1 MAIEFFNFGV
11 NAASEAASKL
21 QKIAN
26 NEVQKETDEMF
37 GRLHEDYI
45 KEQERE
51 DAAKKKADYNPYE
64 DEERQQEQKQRG
76 GYNPDDY
83 ERVAFSGAVGAKN
96 QALYFAQYMKD
107 QGVNDVVVSPV
118 KINGEYMVE
127 IPKTAM
133 IREKVEP
140 EQEQPTV
147 TKLNHDEQDF
157 LRRQLENVAAQE
169 EAKKPKPAEPEM
181 TEAVTDVTTEP
192 QQAAAQPVPDA
203 EPAYS
208 EPNTYESSYTE
219 HTDTAEPVYDQNIPA
234 ADPMQAETTE
244 NAQVEAESV
253 APAPENSYNS
263 SFGMESMSSTE
274 PFSAYGDVQPDEAID
289 YGSTQHN
296 DNTGYIPKGLE
307 PDFTSQQTTVADKA
321 TAEPQEAKTNPF
333 SNEPASMPSTAPEP
347 VHTDSQSQPS
357 PSYSGYTSSFEE
369 TSAESQNTAPTTPYS
384 DFLSNYDN
392 MKALERIV
400 ETGEVRN
407 DNDRRIM
414 QEFVALTNNSF
425 DGAVS
430 ATESVNLTQ
439 QKEPEMTSV
448 RLNENEKSFV
458 QKSMD
463 STFMGQFLEDRPDVA
478 EAMETIQEKGK
489 ITTPHERQMFLDYQN
504 AMHDIATEF
513 HAKTGTEWD
522 SNGGLEAKSLAS
534 KASFMRTESVVQSL
548 NQKFQ
553 TDDKHGAST
562 KPQEHYR
569 NVAKSAEQL
578 IADFTEKTDIDVK
591 QAGVHG
597 QSDKSKEIQ
606 ELRDEQEQ
614 GGLRAVESEEQKLFT
629 YTFGQMGLFGKT
641 VNKSINVVNDLA
653 KYSAVATNKRI
664 FEEATL
670 RQETFEKS
678 SSSMRLGAAQKNRGI
693 GKAIVFGNDMVVI
706 NGEIVTD
713 EKIRGK
719 VLAEHHKR
727 VAQSAQILQESAQRK
742 EKVKEKQGEYD
753 DAYKIKKDKYYAT
766 HQDELA
772 DFAKQEKK
780 RKDAFDKKEDKRYA
794 DFIKSGRNPDEFIR
808 REYQA
813 RGFYKK
819 KKKIAT
825 EHISEKQERMVRN
838 AQTIQ
843 NNLYRQEYAAPVV
856 TKSGFRDGGSL
867 DEIKNTINTGA
878 IALGAS
884 VTIALSQPELDF
896 IRKNKSSFTAE
907 QRKVLEKVM
916 RGESISVY
924 HQKKVLSEWSET
936 MKHAAET
943 GKIKLSDDDAEV
955 LKSLGNKVKLSD
967 GEKAIFARYDKFAQ
981 NLKKD
986 LNLDFIAGGITRA
999 DVLKINEAFL
1009 KRAENKG
1016 YQFIT
1021 ATGKFDVAALGNL
1034 TAKQLKELGIS
1045 NSTRNALM
1053 QLNNPKA
1060 WGALDIGVAAKL
1072 AQKGMSGATKLAGND
1087 EDMRAMISGGT
1098 KTYRYARKTT
1108 DGVKNTV
1115 KAIQKHQ
1122 DAMKAKFANVKKTNR
1137 LKNVDSVK
1145 PPKKKPTTKKA
1156 AKPNPKRNERFLAKQ
1171 EKKLARLQRSE
1182 NSVFGKARGKING
1195 IKAKFMNSKVGMLV
1209 QKVQA
1214 GVSKAMLVIGKY
1226 VAIGILFVA
1235 TALTMF
1241 VVVMTI
1247 IESFTNFLAAKTY
1260 KDTVCY
1266 KLYESLEEQETSW
1279 KDTIVDYEGLWDDKA
1294 NVTYGTKGMSYSDY
1308 LKRFDNLLEADTQI
1322 AINPWHQKD
1331 AVASLSNNT
1340 KYLTYLDAYN
1350 GEKELRMTANA
1361 NLYGKLSPSADEAV
1375 YYSSTES
1382 GHTSNIK
1389 DIISMTDV
1397 MYQFETDANS
1407 DKELGDALGAN
1418 SDKELGDV
1426 LGMSPAELN
1435 WENFKNRFTGFF
1447 KMLGNNISE
1456 FVKNLFGGKE
1466 DTEPN
1471 YITWADASGTTFSY
1485 KTLQNYTATLFSASH
1500 QQTWDYTV
1508 KYCSRLGNPTVKV
1521 NGSIETI
1528 DKLSESEA
1536 AELGYCTNPK
1546 VEDFYV
1552 GIERSSDDSPHPYII
1567 GSDFKRYYTNHAGAF
1582 DITVDTNKNLNGSK
1596 NDLCLWSGMTSNKT
1610 TFDAVVTWISNH
1622 SGKCWSSK
1630 TVNPSSA
1637 RISGGIFN
1645 YNLQNKN
1652 GKWFDSESGAKT
1664 DISNKLRSYR
1674 DTYHLPDDAYHIY
1687 REEGDY
1693 SVTRLTKDFATKSNS
1708 NPNVGTLKT
1717 NVVQTSSKQ
1726 EKRCVYIQNATKYT
1740 TGNGYVYEQGGKAE
1754 VPILDYTDSTHLITD
1769 KTNDTWKDE
1778 VPAEQTNYNNINGK
1792 EKAYFYMPIPKNED
1806 VNDFANTYLKDSS
1819 GNYLTID
1826 KIYQK
1831 VKNRYQAGGNVYHIN
1846 TTFVTNYMSW
1856 DDLNYMIGRVLT
1868 ARGYTGQSY
1877 QDEYDLLTSVI
1888 WYRVEIQVNT
1898 NIKQYKKQY
1907 RYENG
1912 SIEIYR
1918 DSTTTLTRKCKGHS
1932 YQYCGGHLGVI
1943 SRGNVFSMT
1952 NEQLALVGT
1961 YNEDYQFPV
1970 QMDWSDDRY
1979 DEIRGKVITD
1989 KVNYSG
1995 TVSDAAWSGG
2005 SETPASDVQG
2015 SYMGHSYGLN
2025 LYVEGGNWKEGF
2037 HVVGESDSEENKQY
2051 LCRDIFDVD
2060 EMVLKGSNCFGTK
2073 NWNDYEGWNGDNM
2086 TLAVLRQTMDWQDVY
2101 EFDIPTELGAKVLCQ
2116 EDIDKIVDALKK
2128 KYGSSFND
2136 GREQAVRIALS
2147 WVGKAHYNDEDGHNH
2162 GLVQSYCVAADR
2174 NFNANCTAG
2183 TAWNFIRM
2191 YSSWTGQTATQ
2202 SNTIDNSKAIKSPS
2216 TSLYLPADIIRH
2228 VRSVGAG
2235 ALVSSDNVN
2244 IDADD
2249 VNEINTSG
2257 SNEALLMMKRDL
2269 AVVYIGE
2276 LDEDLELSDGTT
2288 IKAGQ
2293 SLTVDLSPNKDIGT
2307 IYLRR
2312 TDATSLCNIG
2322 KTKTYY
2328 YVKNPDGKTWLY
2340 PFDYDKYKAFEE
2352 TRKEK

>member
-11 NAASEAASKL
+11 NATSEVASKL

-133 IREKVEP
+133 IREKIEP

-534 KASFMRTESVVQSL
+534 KASFMRTESAVQSL

-553 TDDKHGAST
+553 ADDKHGASA

-614 GGLRAVESEEQKLFT
+614 GGLRAAESEEQKLFT

-742 EKVKEKQGEYD
+742 ERVKEKQGEYD

-1407 DKELGDALGAN
+1407 DKELGD
-1418 SDKELGDV
+1418 V

-1552 GIERSSDDSPHPYII
+1552 GIERSSDDSPQPYII

-1778 VPAEQTNYNNINGK
+1778 VSAEQTNYNNINGK

-1806 VNDFANTYLKDSS
+1806 VNDFANNYLKDSS

-1888 WYRVEIQVNT
+1888 WYRVAIQVNT

-2183 TAWNFIRM
+2183 TAWDFIRM

>member
-263 SFGMESMSSTE
+263 SFGMESTSSTE

-448 RLNENEKSFV
+448 RLNEKEKSFV

-534 KASFMRTESVVQSL
+534 KASFMRTESAVQSL

-553 TDDKHGAST
+553 ADDKHGTSA

-614 GGLRAVESEEQKLFT
+614 GGLRAAESEEQKLFT

-727 VAQSAQILQESAQRK
+727 VAQSAQILQESARRK

-753 DAYKIKKDKYYAT
+753 DAYKVKKDKYYAT

-1294 NVTYGTKGMSYSDY
+1294 NVTYGTKDMSYSDY

-1397 MYQFETDANS
+1397 MYQFETD
-1407 DKELGDALGAN
+1407 AN

-1552 GIERSSDDSPHPYII
+1552 GIESSSDDSPQPYII

-1778 VPAEQTNYNNINGK
+1778 VSAEQTNYNNINGK

-1806 VNDFANTYLKDSS
+1806 VNDFANNYLKDSS

-1888 WYRVEIQVNT
+1888 WYRVAIQVNT

-2073 NWNDYEGWNGDNM
+2073 DWDDYEGWNGDNM

-2136 GREQAVRIALS
+2136 SREQAVRIALS

-2183 TAWNFIRM
+2183 TAWDFIRM

-2216 TSLYLPADIIRH
+2216 ASLYLPADIIRH
-2228 VRSVGAG
+2228 VRSVSAG

-2244 IDADD
+2244 IDAND
-2249 VNEINTSG
+2249 VNEINNSG

-2276 LDEDLELSDGTT
+2276 LNEDLELSDGTT

-2340 PFDYDKYKAFEE
+2340 RFDCDKYKAFEE
-2352 TRKEK
+2352 ARKEK

>member
-11 NAASEAASKL
+11 NATSEVASKL

-133 IREKVEP
+133 IREKIEP

-181 TEAVTDVTTEP
+181 TEAVTDVTAEP
-192 QQAAAQPVPDA
+192 QQAAAQPVPEA

-208 EPNTYESSYTE
+208 EPDTYESSYTE

-263 SFGMESMSSTE
+263 SFGMESMSSIE

-307 PDFTSQQTTVADKA
+307 PDFTSQQTTVADKV

-333 SNEPASMPSTAPEP
+333 SNEPVSMPSTAPEP
-347 VHTDSQSQPS
+347 VHTDSESQPS

-369 TSAESQNTAPTTPYS
+369 TSAESQNTAPTSQNTASTTPYS

-392 MKALERIV
+392 MKTLERIV

-425 DGAVS
+425 GGAVS
-430 ATESVNLTQ
+430 AAESVNLTQ

-522 SNGGLEAKSLAS
+522 SNSSLEAKSLAS
-534 KASFMRTESVVQSL
+534 KASFMRTESAVQSL

-641 VNKSINVVNDLA
+641 VNKSINAVNDLA

-670 RQETFEKS
+670 RQETFERS

-727 VAQSAQILQESAQRK
+727 VAQSAQILQESARRK

-753 DAYKIKKDKYYAT
+753 DAYKVKKDKYYAT

-1407 DKELGDALGAN
+1407 DKELGD
-1418 SDKELGDV
+1418 V

-1552 GIERSSDDSPHPYII
+1552 GIERSSDDSPQPYII

-2073 NWNDYEGWNGDNM
+2073 DWDDYEGWNGDNM

-2136 GREQAVRIALS
+2136 SREQAVRIALS

-2183 TAWNFIRM
+2183 TAWDFIRM

-2216 TSLYLPADIIRH
+2216 ASLYLPADIIRH
-2228 VRSVGAG
+2228 VRSVSAG

-2244 IDADD
+2244 IDAND
-2249 VNEINTSG
+2249 VNEINNSG

-2276 LDEDLELSDGTT
+2276 LNEDLELSDGTT

-2340 PFDYDKYKAFEE
+2340 RFDCDKYKAFEE
-2352 TRKEK
+2352 ARKEK

>member
-11 NAASEAASKL
+11 NATSEVASKL

-133 IREKVEP
+133 IREKIEP
-140 EQEQPTV
+140 KQEQPTV

-1009 KRAENKG
+1009 KRAESKG

-1247 IESFTNFLAAKTY
+1247 IESFTNFLVAKTY

-1294 NVTYGTKGMSYSDY
+1294 NVTYGTKDMSYSDY

-1397 MYQFETDANS
+1397 MYQFETD
-1407 DKELGDALGAN
+1407 AN

-1552 GIERSSDDSPHPYII
+1552 GIERSSDDSPQPYII

-1778 VPAEQTNYNNINGK
+1778 VSAEQTNYNNINGK

-1806 VNDFANTYLKDSS
+1806 VNDFANNYLKDSS

-1888 WYRVEIQVNT
+1888 WYRVAIQVNT

-2183 TAWNFIRM
+2183 TAWDFIRM

>member
-11 NAASEAASKL
+11 NATSEVASKL

-133 IREKVEP
+133 IREKIEP

-181 TEAVTDVTTEP
+181 TEAVTDVTAEP
-192 QQAAAQPVPDA
+192 QQAAAQPVPEA

-208 EPNTYESSYTE
+208 EPDTYESPYTK

-234 ADPMQAETTE
+234 TDPMQAETTE

-263 SFGMESMSSTE
+263 SFGMESTSSTE
-274 PFSAYGDVQPDEAID
+274 PFSAYGDVQPDEAVD

-333 SNEPASMPSTAPEP
+333 SNEPVSMPSTAPEP
-347 VHTDSQSQPS
+347 VHTDSESQPS

-369 TSAESQNTAPTTPYS
+369 TSAESQNTAPTSQNTASTTPYS

-392 MKALERIV
+392 MKTLERIV

-425 DGAVS
+425 GGAVS
-430 ATESVNLTQ
+430 AAESVNLTQ

-513 HAKTGTEWD
+513 HAKTGAEWD
-522 SNGGLEAKSLAS
+522 SNSSLEAKSLAS
-534 KASFMRTESVVQSL
+534 KASFMRTESAVQSL

-553 TDDKHGAST
+553 ADDKHGAST

-641 VNKSINVVNDLA
+641 VNKSINAVNDLA

-670 RQETFEKS
+670 RQETFERS

-727 VAQSAQILQESAQRK
+727 VAQSAQILQESARRK

-753 DAYKIKKDKYYAT
+753 DAYKVKKDKYYAT

-1021 ATGKFDVAALGNL
+1021 TTGKFDVAALGNL

-1407 DKELGDALGAN
+1407 DKELGD
-1418 SDKELGDV
+1418 V

-1552 GIERSSDDSPHPYII
+1552 GIERSSDDSPQPYII

-2073 NWNDYEGWNGDNM
+2073 DWDDYEGWNGDNM

-2136 GREQAVRIALS
+2136 SREQAVRIALS

-2183 TAWNFIRM
+2183 TAWDFIRM

-2216 TSLYLPADIIRH
+2216 ASLYLPADIIRH
-2228 VRSVGAG
+2228 VRSVSAG

-2244 IDADD
+2244 IDAND
-2249 VNEINTSG
+2249 VNEINNSG

-2276 LDEDLELSDGTT
+2276 LNEDLELSDGTT

-2340 PFDYDKYKAFEE
+2340 RFDCDKYKAFEE
-2352 TRKEK
+2352 ARKEK

>member
-11 NAASEAASKL
+11 NATSEVASKL

-133 IREKVEP
+133 IREKIEP
-140 EQEQPTV
+140 KQEQPTV

-263 SFGMESMSSTE
+263 SFGMESMSSIE

-534 KASFMRTESVVQSL
+534 KASFMRTESAVQSL

-553 TDDKHGAST
+553 ADDKHGASA

-614 GGLRAVESEEQKLFT
+614 GGLRAAESEEQKLFT

-742 EKVKEKQGEYD
+742 ERVKEKQGEYD

-1407 DKELGDALGAN
+1407 DKELGD
-1418 SDKELGDV
+1418 V

-1521 NGSIETI
+1521 DGTKYEI
-1528 DKLSESEA
+1528 DSLSESEA

-1552 GIERSSDDSPHPYII
+1552 GIESSSDDSPQPYII

-1778 VPAEQTNYNNINGK
+1778 VSAEQTNYNNINGK

-1806 VNDFANTYLKDSS
+1806 VNDFANNYLKDSS

-1888 WYRVEIQVNT
+1888 WYRVAIQVNT

-2183 TAWNFIRM
+2183 TAWDFIRM

>member
-263 SFGMESMSSTE
+263 SFGMESTSSTE

-448 RLNENEKSFV
+448 RLNEKEKSFV

-534 KASFMRTESVVQSL
+534 KASFMRTESAVQSL

-553 TDDKHGAST
+553 ADDKHGASA

-614 GGLRAVESEEQKLFT
+614 GGLRAAESEEQKLFT

-742 EKVKEKQGEYD
+742 ERVKEKQGEYD

-1407 DKELGDALGAN
+1407 DKELGAN

-1521 NGSIETI
+1521 DGTKYEI
-1528 DKLSESEA
+1528 DSLSESEA

-1552 GIERSSDDSPHPYII
+1552 GIESSSDDSPQPYII

-1778 VPAEQTNYNNINGK
+1778 VSAEQTNYNNINGK

-1806 VNDFANTYLKDSS
+1806 VNDFANNYLKDSS

-1888 WYRVEIQVNT
+1888 WYRVAIQVNT

-2073 NWNDYEGWNGDNM
+2073 DWDDYEGWNGDNM

-2136 GREQAVRIALS
+2136 SREQAVRIALS

-2183 TAWNFIRM
+2183 TAWDFIRM

-2216 TSLYLPADIIRH
+2216 ASLYLPADIIRH
-2228 VRSVGAG
+2228 VRSVSAG

-2244 IDADD
+2244 IDAND
-2249 VNEINTSG
+2249 VNEINNSG

-2276 LDEDLELSDGTT
+2276 LNEDLELSDGTT

-2340 PFDYDKYKAFEE
+2340 RFDCDKYKAFEE
-2352 TRKEK
+2352 ARKEK

>member
-11 NAASEAASKL
+11 NATSEVASKL

-83 ERVAFSGAVGAKN
+83 ERLAFSGAVGAKN

-133 IREKVEP
+133 IREKIEP
-140 EQEQPTV
+140 KQEQPTV

-219 HTDTAEPVYDQNIPA
+219 HTDTAEPIYDQNIPA
-234 ADPMQAETTE
+234 ADPMQAEATE

-263 SFGMESMSSTE
+263 SFGMESTSSTE

-448 RLNENEKSFV
+448 RLNEKEKSFV

-742 EKVKEKQGEYD
+742 ERVKEKQGEYD

-1407 DKELGDALGAN
+1407 DKELGD
-1418 SDKELGDV
+1418 V

-1552 GIERSSDDSPHPYII
+1552 GIERSSDDSPQPYII

-1778 VPAEQTNYNNINGK
+1778 VSAEQTNYNNINGK

-1806 VNDFANTYLKDSS
+1806 VNDFANNYLKDSS

-1888 WYRVEIQVNT
+1888 WYRVAIQVNT

-2183 TAWNFIRM
+2183 TAWDFIRM

-2276 LDEDLELSDGTT
+2276 LNEDLELSDGTT

-2328 YVKNPDGKTWLY
+2328 YVKNPDDKTWLY
-2340 PFDYDKYKAFEE
+2340 RFDCDKYKAFEE
-2352 TRKEK
+2352 ARKEK

>member
-11 NAASEAASKL
+11 NATSEAASKL

-133 IREKVEP
+133 IREKIEP
-140 EQEQPTV
+140 KQEQPTV

-534 KASFMRTESVVQSL
+534 KASFMRTESAVQSL

-553 TDDKHGAST
+553 ADDKHGASA

-614 GGLRAVESEEQKLFT
+614 GGLRAAESEEQKLFT

-742 EKVKEKQGEYD
+742 ERVKEKQGEYD

-1009 KRAENKG
+1009 KRAESKG

-1294 NVTYGTKGMSYSDY
+1294 NVTYGTKDMSYSDY

-1407 DKELGDALGAN
+1407 DKELDY
-1418 SDKELGDV
+1418 V
-1426 LGMSPAELN
+1426 LGMPPAKLN

-1552 GIERSSDDSPHPYII
+1552 GIERSSDDSPQPYII

-1778 VPAEQTNYNNINGK
+1778 VSAEQTNYNNINGK

-1806 VNDFANTYLKDSS
+1806 VNDFANNYLKDSS

-1888 WYRVEIQVNT
+1888 WYRVAIQVNT

-2183 TAWNFIRM
+2183 TAWDFIRM

-2276 LDEDLELSDGTT
+2276 LNEDLELSDGTT

-2328 YVKNPDGKTWLY
+2328 YVKNPDDKTWLY
-2340 PFDYDKYKAFEE
+2340 RFDCDKYKAFEE
-2352 TRKEK
+2352 ARKGK

>member
-11 NAASEAASKL
+11 NATSEVASKL

-133 IREKVEP
+133 IREKIEP

-181 TEAVTDVTTEP
+181 TEAVTDVTAEP
-192 QQAAAQPVPDA
+192 QQAAAQPVPEA

-208 EPNTYESSYTE
+208 EPDTYESSYTE

-263 SFGMESMSSTE
+263 SFGMESTSSTE

-296 DNTGYIPKGLE
+296 DNTGYILKGLE

-448 RLNENEKSFV
+448 RLNEKEKSFV

-534 KASFMRTESVVQSL
+534 KASFMRTESAVQSL

-553 TDDKHGAST
+553 ADDKHGTSA

-614 GGLRAVESEEQKLFT
+614 GGLRAAESEEQKLFT

-1009 KRAENKG
+1009 KRAESKG

-1122 DAMKAKFANVKKTNR
+1122 DAMKAKFANVKKTNK

-1407 DKELGDALGAN
+1407 DKELGD
-1418 SDKELGDV
+1418 V

-1552 GIERSSDDSPHPYII
+1552 GIERSSDDSPQPYII

-1778 VPAEQTNYNNINGK
+1778 VSAEQTNYNNINGK

-1806 VNDFANTYLKDSS
+1806 VNDFANNYLKDSS

-1831 VKNRYQAGGNVYHIN
+1831 VKNHYQAGGNVYHIN

-1888 WYRVEIQVNT
+1888 WYRVAIQVNT

-2183 TAWNFIRM
+2183 TAWDFIRM

-2216 TSLYLPADIIRH
+2216 ASLYLPADIIRH
-2228 VRSVGAG
+2228 VRSVSAG

-2244 IDADD
+2244 IDAND
-2249 VNEINTSG
+2249 VNEINNSG

-2276 LDEDLELSDGTT
+2276 LNEDLELSDGTT

-2340 PFDYDKYKAFEE
+2340 RFDCDKYKAFEE
-2352 TRKEK
+2352 ARKEK

>member
-11 NAASEAASKL
+11 NATSEVASKL

-133 IREKVEP
+133 IREKIEP
-140 EQEQPTV
+140 KQEQPTV

-263 SFGMESMSSTE
+263 SFGMESMSSIE

-478 EAMETIQEKGK
+478 EAMETIQKKGK

-534 KASFMRTESVVQSL
+534 KASFMRTESAVQSL

-553 TDDKHGAST
+553 ADDKHGASA

-614 GGLRAVESEEQKLFT
+614 GGLRAAESEEQKLFT

-742 EKVKEKQGEYD
+742 ERVKEKQGEYD

-1407 DKELGDALGAN
+1407 DKELGD
-1418 SDKELGDV
+1418 V

-1521 NGSIETI
+1521 DGTKYEI
-1528 DKLSESEA
+1528 DSLSESEA

-1552 GIERSSDDSPHPYII
+1552 GIESSSDDSPQPYII

-1778 VPAEQTNYNNINGK
+1778 VSAEQTNYNNINGK

-1806 VNDFANTYLKDSS
+1806 VNDFANNYLKDSS

-1888 WYRVEIQVNT
+1888 WYRVAIQVNT

-2073 NWNDYEGWNGDNM
+2073 DWDDYEGWNGDNM

-2136 GREQAVRIALS
+2136 SREQAVRIALS

-2183 TAWNFIRM
+2183 TAWDFIRM

-2216 TSLYLPADIIRH
+2216 ASLYLPADIIRH
-2228 VRSVGAG
+2228 VRSVSAG

-2244 IDADD
+2244 IDAND
-2249 VNEINTSG
+2249 VNEINNSG

-2276 LDEDLELSDGTT
+2276 LNEDLELSDGTT

-2340 PFDYDKYKAFEE
+2340 RFDCDKYKAFEE
-2352 TRKEK
+2352 ARKEK

>member
-11 NAASEAASKL
+11 NATSEVASKL

-133 IREKVEP
+133 IREKIEP
-140 EQEQPTV
+140 KQEQPTV

-289 YGSTQHN
+289 YGSAQHN

-333 SNEPASMPSTAPEP
+333 SNEPVSMPSTAPEP

-534 KASFMRTESVVQSL
+534 KASFMRTESAVQSL

-553 TDDKHGAST
+553 ADDKHGASA

-614 GGLRAVESEEQKLFT
+614 GGLRAAESEEQKLFT

-742 EKVKEKQGEYD
+742 ERVKEKQGEYD

-1009 KRAENKG
+1009 KRAESKG

-1034 TAKQLKELGIS
+1034 TTKQLKELGIS

-1072 AQKGMSGATKLAGND
+1072 TQKGMSGATKLAGND

-1214 GVSKAMLVIGKY
+1214 GISKAMLVIGKY

-1241 VVVMTI
+1241 VVVMTV

-1308 LKRFDNLLEADTQI
+1308 LKRFDNLIENGTQI
-1322 AINPWHQKD
+1322 VINPWHQKD

-1340 KYLTYLDAYN
+1340 QYITYLDAYN

-1397 MYQFETDANS
+1397 MYQFETD
-1407 DKELGDALGAN
+1407 AN

-1552 GIERSSDDSPHPYII
+1552 GIESSSDDSPQPYII

-1778 VPAEQTNYNNINGK
+1778 VSAEQTNYNNINGK

-1806 VNDFANTYLKDSS
+1806 VNDFANNYLKDSS

-1888 WYRVEIQVNT
+1888 WYRVAIQVNT

-2073 NWNDYEGWNGDNM
+2073 DWDDYEGWNGDNM

-2136 GREQAVRIALS
+2136 SREQAVRIALS

-2183 TAWNFIRM
+2183 TAWDFIRM

-2216 TSLYLPADIIRH
+2216 ASLYLPADIIRH
-2228 VRSVGAG
+2228 VRSVSAG

-2244 IDADD
+2244 IDAND
-2249 VNEINTSG
+2249 VNEINNSG

-2276 LDEDLELSDGTT
+2276 LNEDLELSDGTT

-2340 PFDYDKYKAFEE
+2340 RFDCDKYKAFEE
-2352 TRKEK
+2352 ARKEK

>member
-11 NAASEAASKL
+11 NATSEVASKL

-64 DEERQQEQKQRG
+64 DEERQQEQKQRV

-133 IREKVEP
+133 IREKIEP
-140 EQEQPTV
+140 KQEQPTV

-181 TEAVTDVTTEP
+181 TEAVTNFPTDP

-263 SFGMESMSSTE
+263 SFGMESMSSIE

-534 KASFMRTESVVQSL
+534 KASFMRTESAVQSL

-553 TDDKHGAST
+553 ADDKHGASA

-614 GGLRAVESEEQKLFT
+614 GGLRAAESEEQKLFT

-742 EKVKEKQGEYD
+742 ERVKEKQGEYD

-1407 DKELGDALGAN
+1407 DKELGD
-1418 SDKELGDV
+1418 V

-1521 NGSIETI
+1521 DGTKYEI
-1528 DKLSESEA
+1528 DSLSESEA

-1552 GIERSSDDSPHPYII
+1552 GIESSSDDSPQPYII

-1778 VPAEQTNYNNINGK
+1778 VSAEQTNYNNINGK

-1806 VNDFANTYLKDSS
+1806 VNDFANNYLKDSS

-1888 WYRVEIQVNT
+1888 WYRVAIQVNT

-2073 NWNDYEGWNGDNM
+2073 DWDDYEGWNGDNM

-2136 GREQAVRIALS
+2136 SREQAVRIALS

-2183 TAWNFIRM
+2183 TAWDFIRM

-2216 TSLYLPADIIRH
+2216 ASLYLPADIIRH
-2228 VRSVGAG
+2228 VRSVSAG

-2244 IDADD
+2244 IDAND
-2249 VNEINTSG
+2249 VNEINNSG

-2276 LDEDLELSDGTT
+2276 LNEDLELSDGTT

-2340 PFDYDKYKAFEE
+2340 RFDCDKYKAFEE
-2352 TRKEK
+2352 ARKEK

>member
-11 NAASEAASKL
+11 NATSEVASKL

-133 IREKVEP
+133 IREKIEP
-140 EQEQPTV
+140 KQEQPTV

-534 KASFMRTESVVQSL
+534 KASFMRTESAVQSL

-553 TDDKHGAST
+553 ADDKHGASA

-614 GGLRAVESEEQKLFT
+614 GGLRAAESEEQKLFT

-742 EKVKEKQGEYD
+742 ERVKEKQGEYD

-1009 KRAENKG
+1009 KRAESKG

-1034 TAKQLKELGIS
+1034 TTKQLKELGIS

-1072 AQKGMSGATKLAGND
+1072 TQKGMSGATKLAGND

-1407 DKELGDALGAN
+1407 DKELGD
-1418 SDKELGDV
+1418 V

-1552 GIERSSDDSPHPYII
+1552 GIESSSDDSPQPYII

-1778 VPAEQTNYNNINGK
+1778 VSAEQTNYNNINGK

-1806 VNDFANTYLKDSS
+1806 VNDFANNYLKDSS

-2073 NWNDYEGWNGDNM
+2073 DWDDYEGWNGDNM

-2136 GREQAVRIALS
+2136 SREQAVRIALS

-2183 TAWNFIRM
+2183 TAWDFIRM

-2216 TSLYLPADIIRH
+2216 ASLYLPADIIRH
-2228 VRSVGAG
+2228 VRSVSAG

-2244 IDADD
+2244 IDAND
-2249 VNEINTSG
+2249 VNEINNSG

-2276 LDEDLELSDGTT
+2276 LNEDLELSDGTT

-2340 PFDYDKYKAFEE
+2340 RFDCDKYKAFEE
-2352 TRKEK
+2352 ARKEK

>member
-140 EQEQPTV
+140 EQEKPTV

-181 TEAVTDVTTEP
+181 PEAVADATAEP
-192 QQAAAQPVPDA
+192 QQTATQPVPET
-203 EPAYS
+203 EPAYN

-234 ADPMQAETTE
+234 ADQMQAEATE
-244 NAQVEAESV
+244 NAQVEAEST
-253 APAPENSYNS
+253 APAPENNYNS
-263 SFGMESMSSTE
+263 SFGMESTSSTE
-274 PFSAYGDVQPDEAID
+274 PFSAYEDVQPDEVAD

-307 PDFTSQQTTVADKA
+307 PDFTSPQATVADKA

-333 SNEPASMPSTAPEP
+333 SNEPVSMPSTAPEP

-392 MKALERIV
+392 VKTLERIV

-414 QEFVALTNNSF
+414 QEFVSLTNNSF
-425 DGAVS
+425 DGAAS
-430 ATESVNLTQ
+430 STESVNLTQ

-463 STFMGQFLEDRPDVA
+463 SVFMEQFLEDRPDVA

-504 AMHDIATEF
+504 AMHDISTEF

-553 TDDKHGAST
+553 ADDKLNASA

-591 QAGVHG
+591 QAGIHG

-614 GGLRAVESEEQKLFT
+614 GGLRAVENEEQKLFT

-813 RGFYKK
+813 KGFYKK

-1009 KRAENKG
+1009 KRAESKG

-1034 TAKQLKELGIS
+1034 TAKQLKELGVS

-1407 DKELGDALGAN
+1407 DKELGD
-1418 SDKELGDV
+1418 V

-1552 GIERSSDDSPHPYII
+1552 GIERSSDDSPQPYII

-1952 NEQLALVGT
+1952 NEQLALAGT

-2183 TAWNFIRM
+2183 TAWDFIRM

>member
-11 NAASEAASKL
+11 NATSEVASKL

-133 IREKVEP
+133 IREKIEP

-181 TEAVTDVTTEP
+181 TEAVTDVTAEP
-192 QQAAAQPVPDA
+192 QQAAAQPVPEA

-208 EPNTYESSYTE
+208 EPDTYESSYTE

-263 SFGMESMSSTE
+263 SFGMESTSSTE
-274 PFSAYGDVQPDEAID
+274 PFSAYGDVQPDEAVD

-333 SNEPASMPSTAPEP
+333 SNEPVFMPSTAPEP

-369 TSAESQNTAPTTPYS
+369 TSAESQNTASTTPYS

-392 MKALERIV
+392 MKTLERIV

-425 DGAVS
+425 GGAVS
-430 ATESVNLTQ
+430 AAESVNLTQ

-463 STFMGQFLEDRPDVA
+463 STLMGQFLEDRPDVA

-522 SNGGLEAKSLAS
+522 SNSSLEAKSLAS
-534 KASFMRTESVVQSL
+534 KASFMRTESAVQSL

-553 TDDKHGAST
+553 ADDKHGAST

-641 VNKSINVVNDLA
+641 VNKSINAVNDLA

-670 RQETFEKS
+670 RQETFERS

-727 VAQSAQILQESAQRK
+727 VAQSAQILQESARRK

-753 DAYKIKKDKYYAT
+753 DAYKVKKDKYYAT
-766 HQDELA
+766 HQEELA

-1407 DKELGDALGAN
+1407 DKELGD
-1418 SDKELGDV
+1418 V

-1552 GIERSSDDSPHPYII
+1552 GIERSSDDSPQPYII

-1778 VPAEQTNYNNINGK
+1778 VSAEQTNYNNINGK

-1806 VNDFANTYLKDSS
+1806 VNDFANNYLKDSS

-1888 WYRVEIQVNT
+1888 WYRVAIQVNT

-2073 NWNDYEGWNGDNM
+2073 DWDDYEGWNGDNM

-2136 GREQAVRIALS
+2136 SREQAVRIALS

-2183 TAWNFIRM
+2183 TAWDFIRM

-2216 TSLYLPADIIRH
+2216 ASLYLPADIIRH
-2228 VRSVGAG
+2228 VRSVSAG

-2244 IDADD
+2244 IDAND
-2249 VNEINTSG
+2249 VNEINNSG

-2276 LDEDLELSDGTT
+2276 LNEDLELSDGTT

-2340 PFDYDKYKAFEE
+2340 RFDCDKYKAFEE
-2352 TRKEK
+2352 ARKEK

>member
-11 NAASEAASKL
+11 NATSEVASKL

-133 IREKVEP
+133 IREKIEP

-181 TEAVTDVTTEP
+181 TEAVTDVTAEP
-192 QQAAAQPVPDA
+192 QQAAAQPVPEA

-208 EPNTYESSYTE
+208 EPDTYESSYTE

-263 SFGMESMSSTE
+263 SFGMESTSSTE
-274 PFSAYGDVQPDEAID
+274 PFSAYGDVQPDEAVD

-333 SNEPASMPSTAPEP
+333 SNEPVSMPSTAPEP

-369 TSAESQNTAPTTPYS
+369 TSAESQNTASTTPYS

-392 MKALERIV
+392 MKTLERIV

-425 DGAVS
+425 GDAVS
-430 ATESVNLTQ
+430 AAESVNLTQ

-478 EAMETIQEKGK
+478 EAMETIREKGK

-513 HAKTGTEWD
+513 HAKTGAEWD
-522 SNGGLEAKSLAS
+522 SNSSLEAKSLAS
-534 KASFMRTESVVQSL
+534 KASFMRTESAVQSL

-553 TDDKHGAST
+553 ADDKHGAST

-641 VNKSINVVNDLA
+641 VNKSINAVNDLA

-670 RQETFEKS
+670 RQETFERS

-727 VAQSAQILQESAQRK
+727 VAQSAQILQESARRK
-742 EKVKEKQGEYD
+742 ERVKEKQGEYD
-753 DAYKIKKDKYYAT
+753 DAYKVKKDKYYAT

-1009 KRAENKG
+1009 KRAESKG

-1294 NVTYGTKGMSYSDY
+1294 NVTYGTKDMSYSDY

-1397 MYQFETDANS
+1397 MYQSETD
-1407 DKELGDALGAN
+1407 AN

-1552 GIERSSDDSPHPYII
+1552 GIERSSDDSPQPYII

-1778 VPAEQTNYNNINGK
+1778 VSAEQTNYNNINGK

-1806 VNDFANTYLKDSS
+1806 VNDFANNYLKDSS

-1888 WYRVEIQVNT
+1888 WYRVAIQVNT

-1989 KVNYSG
+1989 KVNYSD

-2073 NWNDYEGWNGDNM
+2073 DWDDYEGWNGDNM

-2136 GREQAVRIALS
+2136 SREQAVRIALS

-2183 TAWNFIRM
+2183 TAWDFIRM

-2202 SNTIDNSKAIKSPS
+2202 SNMIDNSKAIKSPS
-2216 TSLYLPADIIRH
+2216 ASLYLPADIIRH
-2228 VRSVGAG
+2228 VRSVSAG
-2235 ALVSSDNVN
+2235 ALVSSNNVN

-2249 VNEINTSG
+2249 VNEINNSG

-2276 LDEDLELSDGTT
+2276 LNEDLELSDGTT

-2340 PFDYDKYKAFEE
+2340 RFDCDKYKAFEE
-2352 TRKEK
+2352 ARKEK

>member
-11 NAASEAASKL
+11 NATSEVASKL

-133 IREKVEP
+133 IREKIEP
-140 EQEQPTV
+140 KQEQPTV

-263 SFGMESMSSTE
+263 SFGMESMSSIE

-1108 DGVKNTV
+1108 DGVKNTI

-1156 AKPNPKRNERFLAKQ
+1156 AKPNPKRNKRFLAKQ

-1407 DKELGDALGAN
+1407 DKELGD
-1418 SDKELGDV
+1418 V

-1521 NGSIETI
+1521 DGTKYEI
-1528 DKLSESEA
+1528 DSLSESEA

-1552 GIERSSDDSPHPYII
+1552 GIESSSDDSPQPYII

-1778 VPAEQTNYNNINGK
+1778 VSAEQTNYNNINGK

-1806 VNDFANTYLKDSS
+1806 VNDFANNYLKDSS

-1888 WYRVEIQVNT
+1888 WYRVAIQVNT

-2183 TAWNFIRM
+2183 TAWDFIRM

>member
-11 NAASEAASKL
+11 NATSEVASKL

-76 GYNPDDY
+76 SYNPDDY

-133 IREKVEP
+133 IREKIEP

-181 TEAVTDVTTEP
+181 TEAVTDVTAEP
-192 QQAAAQPVPDA
+192 QQAAAQPVPEA

-208 EPNTYESSYTE
+208 EPDTYESSYTE

-234 ADPMQAETTE
+234 ADLMQAETTE

-263 SFGMESMSSTE
+263 SFGMESTSSTE
-274 PFSAYGDVQPDEAID
+274 PFSAYGDVQPDEAVD

-333 SNEPASMPSTAPEP
+333 SNEPVSMPSTAPEP

-369 TSAESQNTAPTTPYS
+369 TSAESQNTASTTPYS

-392 MKALERIV
+392 IKTLERIV

-425 DGAVS
+425 GDAVS
-430 ATESVNLTQ
+430 AAESVNLTQ

-513 HAKTGTEWD
+513 HAKTGAEWD
-522 SNGGLEAKSLAS
+522 SNSSLEAKSLAS
-534 KASFMRTESVVQSL
+534 KASFMRTESAVQSL

-553 TDDKHGAST
+553 ADDKHGAST

-641 VNKSINVVNDLA
+641 VNKSINAVNDLA

-670 RQETFEKS
+670 RQETFERS

-727 VAQSAQILQESAQRK
+727 VAQSAQILQESARRK

-753 DAYKIKKDKYYAT
+753 DAYKVKKDKYYAT

-1407 DKELGDALGAN
+1407 DKELGD
-1418 SDKELGDV
+1418 V

-1552 GIERSSDDSPHPYII
+1552 GIERSSDDSPQPYII

-1778 VPAEQTNYNNINGK
+1778 VSAEQTNYNNINGK

-1806 VNDFANTYLKDSS
+1806 VNDFANNYLKDSS

-2073 NWNDYEGWNGDNM
+2073 DWDDYEGWNGDNM

-2183 TAWNFIRM
+2183 TAWDFIRM

-2249 VNEINTSG
+2249 VNEINNSG

-2276 LDEDLELSDGTT
+2276 LNEDLELSDGTT

-2328 YVKNPDGKTWLY
+2328 YVKNPDDKTWLY
-2340 PFDYDKYKAFEE
+2340 RFDCDKYKAFEE
-2352 TRKEK
+2352 ARKGK

>member
-181 TEAVTDVTTEP
+181 PEAVADATAEP
-192 QQAAAQPVPDA
+192 QQTATQSVPET
-203 EPAYS
+203 EPAYN

-234 ADPMQAETTE
+234 ADPMQAEATG
-244 NAQVEAESV
+244 NVQVEAEST
-253 APAPENSYNS
+253 APAPESSYNS
-263 SFGMESMSSTE
+263 SFGMESTSSTE
-274 PFSAYGDVQPDEAID
+274 PFSAYGDVQPDEVVD
-289 YGSTQHN
+289 YGSIQHN
-296 DNTGYIPKGLE
+296 ENTGYIPKGLE
-307 PDFTSQQTTVADKA
+307 PDFTSPQTTVADKA

-333 SNEPASMPSTAPEP
+333 SNEPVSMPSTAPEP

-369 TSAESQNTAPTTPYS
+369 TSAESQNTAPTSQNTASTTPYS

-392 MKALERIV
+392 MKTLERIV

-425 DGAVS
+425 GGAVS
-430 ATESVNLTQ
+430 AAESVNLTQ

-534 KASFMRTESVVQSL
+534 KASFMRTESAVQSL

-553 TDDKHGAST
+553 ADDKHGASA

-614 GGLRAVESEEQKLFT
+614 GGLRAAESEEQKLFT

-670 RQETFEKS
+670 RQETFERS

-727 VAQSAQILQESAQRK
+727 VAQSAQILQESARRK

-843 NNLYRQEYAAPVV
+843 NNLYRQEYAAPVI

-1009 KRAENKG
+1009 KRAESKG

-1034 TAKQLKELGIS
+1034 TTKQLKELGIS

-1122 DAMKAKFANVKKTNR
+1122 DAMKAKFANVKKTNK

-1235 TALTMF
+1235 TALTLF
-1241 VVVMTI
+1241 VVVMTV

-1407 DKELGDALGAN
+1407 DKELGD
-1418 SDKELGDV
+1418 V

-1552 GIERSSDDSPHPYII
+1552 GIERSSDDSPQPYII

-1778 VPAEQTNYNNINGK
+1778 VSAEQTNYNNINGK

-1806 VNDFANTYLKDSS
+1806 VNDFANNYLKDSS

-2073 NWNDYEGWNGDNM
+2073 DWDDYEGWNGDNM

-2136 GREQAVRIALS
+2136 SREQAVRIALS

-2183 TAWNFIRM
+2183 TAWDFIRM

-2202 SNTIDNSKAIKSPS
+2202 SSTIDNSKAIKSPS
-2216 TSLYLPADIIRH
+2216 ASLYLPADIIRH
-2228 VRSVGAG
+2228 VRSVSAG

-2244 IDADD
+2244 IDAND
-2249 VNEINTSG
+2249 VNEINNSG

-2276 LDEDLELSDGTT
+2276 LNEDLELSDGTT

-2340 PFDYDKYKAFEE
+2340 RFDCDKYKAFEE
-2352 TRKEK
+2352 ARKEK

>member
-11 NAASEAASKL
+11 NATSEVASKL

-133 IREKVEP
+133 IREKIEP

-192 QQAAAQPVPDA
+192 QQAAAQSVPEA

-208 EPNTYESSYTE
+208 EPNIYESSYTE

-263 SFGMESMSSTE
+263 SFGMESTSSTE
-274 PFSAYGDVQPDEAID
+274 PFSAYGDVQPDEAVD

-333 SNEPASMPSTAPEP
+333 SNEPVSMPSTAPEP

-369 TSAESQNTAPTTPYS
+369 TSAESQNTASTTPYS

-392 MKALERIV
+392 MKTLERIV

-425 DGAVS
+425 GGAVS
-430 ATESVNLTQ
+430 AAESVNLTQ

-463 STFMGQFLEDRPDVA
+463 STLMGQFLEDRPDVA

-522 SNGGLEAKSLAS
+522 SNSSLEAKSLAS
-534 KASFMRTESVVQSL
+534 KASFMRTESAVQSL

-553 TDDKHGAST
+553 ADDKHGAST

-641 VNKSINVVNDLA
+641 VNKSINAVNDLA

-670 RQETFEKS
+670 RQETFERS

-727 VAQSAQILQESAQRK
+727 VAQSAQILQESARRK

-753 DAYKIKKDKYYAT
+753 DAYKVKKDKYYAT
-766 HQDELA
+766 HQEELA

-1053 QLNNPKA
+1053 QLNYPKA

-1407 DKELGDALGAN
+1407 DKELGD
-1418 SDKELGDV
+1418 V

-1552 GIERSSDDSPHPYII
+1552 GIERSSDDSPQPYII

-1778 VPAEQTNYNNINGK
+1778 VSAEQTNYNNINGK

-1806 VNDFANTYLKDSS
+1806 VNDFANNYLKDSS

-1888 WYRVEIQVNT
+1888 WYRVAIQVNT

-2073 NWNDYEGWNGDNM
+2073 DWDDYEGWNGDNM

-2136 GREQAVRIALS
+2136 SREQAVRIALS

-2183 TAWNFIRM
+2183 TAWDFIRM

-2216 TSLYLPADIIRH
+2216 ASLYLPADIIRH
-2228 VRSVGAG
+2228 VRSVSAG

-2244 IDADD
+2244 IDAND
-2249 VNEINTSG
+2249 VNEINNSG

-2276 LDEDLELSDGTT
+2276 LNEDLELSDGTT

-2340 PFDYDKYKAFEE
+2340 RFDCDKYKAFEE
-2352 TRKEK
+2352 ARKEK

>member
-263 SFGMESMSSTE
+263 SFGMESMSSIE

-534 KASFMRTESVVQSL
+534 KASFMRTESAVQSL

-553 TDDKHGAST
+553 ADDKHGASA

-614 GGLRAVESEEQKLFT
+614 GGLRAAESEEQKLFT

-742 EKVKEKQGEYD
+742 ERVKEKQGEYD

-1407 DKELGDALGAN
+1407 DKELGD
-1418 SDKELGDV
+1418 V

-1521 NGSIETI
+1521 DGTKYEI
-1528 DKLSESEA
+1528 DSLSESEA

-1552 GIERSSDDSPHPYII
+1552 GIESSSDDSPQPYII

-1778 VPAEQTNYNNINGK
+1778 VSAEQTNYNNINGK

-1806 VNDFANTYLKDSS
+1806 VNDFANNYLKDSS

-1888 WYRVEIQVNT
+1888 WYRVAIQVNT

-1989 KVNYSG
+1989 KVNYSD

-2073 NWNDYEGWNGDNM
+2073 DWDDYEGWNGDNM

-2136 GREQAVRIALS
+2136 SREQAVRIALS

-2183 TAWNFIRM
+2183 TAWDFIRM

-2216 TSLYLPADIIRH
+2216 ASLYLPADIIRH
-2228 VRSVGAG
+2228 VRSVSAG

-2244 IDADD
+2244 IDAND
-2249 VNEINTSG
+2249 VNEINNSG

-2276 LDEDLELSDGTT
+2276 LNEDLELSDGTT

-2340 PFDYDKYKAFEE
+2340 RFDCDKYKAFEE
-2352 TRKEK
+2352 ARKEK

>member
-11 NAASEAASKL
+11 NATSEVASKL

-133 IREKVEP
+133 IREKIEP

-181 TEAVTDVTTEP
+181 TEAVTDVTAEP
-192 QQAAAQPVPDA
+192 QQAAAQPVPEA

-208 EPNTYESSYTE
+208 EPDTYESPYTK

-234 ADPMQAETTE
+234 TDPMQAETTE

-263 SFGMESMSSTE
+263 SFGMESTSSTE
-274 PFSAYGDVQPDEAID
+274 PFSAYGDVQPDEAVD

-333 SNEPASMPSTAPEP
+333 SNEPVSMPSTAPEP

-369 TSAESQNTAPTTPYS
+369 TSAESQNTAPTSQNTASTTPYS

-392 MKALERIV
+392 MKTLERIV

-425 DGAVS
+425 GGAVS
-430 ATESVNLTQ
+430 AAESVNLTQ

-513 HAKTGTEWD
+513 HAKTGIEWD

-534 KASFMRTESVVQSL
+534 KASFMRTESAVQSL

-825 EHISEKQERMVRN
+825 EYISEKQERMVRN

-1407 DKELGDALGAN
+1407 DKELGD
-1418 SDKELGDV
+1418 V

-1552 GIERSSDDSPHPYII
+1552 GIESSSDDSPQPYII

-2073 NWNDYEGWNGDNM
+2073 DWDDYEGWNGDNM

-2136 GREQAVRIALS
+2136 SREQAVRIALS

-2183 TAWNFIRM
+2183 TAWDFIRM

-2216 TSLYLPADIIRH
+2216 ASLYLPADIIRH
-2228 VRSVGAG
+2228 VRSVSAG

-2244 IDADD
+2244 IDAND
-2249 VNEINTSG
+2249 VNEINNSG

-2276 LDEDLELSDGTT
+2276 LNEDLELSDGTT

-2340 PFDYDKYKAFEE
+2340 RFDCDKYKAFEE
-2352 TRKEK
+2352 ARKEK

>member
-11 NAASEAASKL
+11 NATSEVASKL

-133 IREKVEP
+133 IREKIEP
-140 EQEQPTV
+140 KQEQPTV

-181 TEAVTDVTTEP
+181 PEAVADATAEP
-192 QQAAAQPVPDA
+192 QQTATQSVPET
-203 EPAYS
+203 EPAYN

-234 ADPMQAETTE
+234 ADPMQAEATG
-244 NAQVEAESV
+244 NVQVEAEST
-253 APAPENSYNS
+253 APAPESSYNS
-263 SFGMESMSSTE
+263 SFGMESTSSTE
-274 PFSAYGDVQPDEAID
+274 PFSAYGDVQPDEVVD
-289 YGSTQHN
+289 YGSIQHN
-296 DNTGYIPKGLE
+296 ENTGYIPKGLE
-307 PDFTSQQTTVADKA
+307 PDFTSPQATVADKA

-333 SNEPASMPSTAPEP
+333 SNEPVSMSSTAPEP

-534 KASFMRTESVVQSL
+534 KASFMRTESAVQSL

-553 TDDKHGAST
+553 ADDKHGASA

-614 GGLRAVESEEQKLFT
+614 GGLRAAESEEQKLFT

-742 EKVKEKQGEYD
+742 ERVKEKQGEYD

-1072 AQKGMSGATKLAGND
+1072 TQKGMSGATKLAGND

-1407 DKELGDALGAN
+1407 DKELGD
-1418 SDKELGDV
+1418 V

-1521 NGSIETI
+1521 DGTKYEI
-1528 DKLSESEA
+1528 DSLSESEA

-1552 GIERSSDDSPHPYII
+1552 GIESSSNDSPQPYII

-1596 NDLCLWSGMTSNKT
+1596 NDLCLWSGMTRNKT

-1778 VPAEQTNYNNINGK
+1778 VSAEQTNYNNINGK

-1806 VNDFANTYLKDSS
+1806 VNDFANNYLKDSS

-1888 WYRVEIQVNT
+1888 WYRVAIQVNT

-1989 KVNYSG
+1989 KVNYSS

-2136 GREQAVRIALS
+2136 SREQAVRIALS

-2183 TAWNFIRM
+2183 TAWDFIRM

-2216 TSLYLPADIIRH
+2216 ASLYLPADIIRH
-2228 VRSVGAG
+2228 VRSVSAG

-2244 IDADD
+2244 IDAND
-2249 VNEINTSG
+2249 VNEINNSG

-2276 LDEDLELSDGTT
+2276 LNEDLELSDGTT

-2340 PFDYDKYKAFEE
+2340 RFDCDKYKAFEE
-2352 TRKEK
+2352 ARKEK

>member
-1016 YQFIT
+1016 SQFIT

-1407 DKELGDALGAN
+1407 DKELGD
-1418 SDKELGDV
+1418 V

-1552 GIERSSDDSPHPYII
+1552 GIERSSDDSPQPYII

-1856 DDLNYMIGRVLT
+1856 DDLNNMIGRVLK

-2183 TAWNFIRM
+2183 TAWDFIRM

>member
-11 NAASEAASKL
+11 NATSEVASKL

-127 IPKTAM
+127 IPKTVM
-133 IREKVEP
+133 IREKIEP

-192 QQAAAQPVPDA
+192 QQAAAQSVPEA

-208 EPNTYESSYTE
+208 EPNIYESSYTE

-263 SFGMESMSSTE
+263 SFGMESTSSTE
-274 PFSAYGDVQPDEAID
+274 PFSAYGDVQPDEAVD

-333 SNEPASMPSTAPEP
+333 SNESVSMPSTAPEP
-347 VHTDSQSQPS
+347 VHTDSHSQPS

-369 TSAESQNTAPTTPYS
+369 TSAESQNTAPTSQNTAPTTPYS

-392 MKALERIV
+392 MKTLERIV

-425 DGAVS
+425 GGAVS
-430 ATESVNLTQ
+430 AAESVNLTQ

-463 STFMGQFLEDRPDVA
+463 STLMGQFLEDRPDVA
-478 EAMETIQEKGK
+478 EAMETIQGKGK

-522 SNGGLEAKSLAS
+522 SNSSLEAKSLAS
-534 KASFMRTESVVQSL
+534 KASFMRTESAVQSL

-553 TDDKHGAST
+553 ADDKHGAST

-578 IADFTEKTDIDVK
+578 IADFIEKTDIDVK

-641 VNKSINVVNDLA
+641 VNKSINAVNDLA

-670 RQETFEKS
+670 RQETFERS

-727 VAQSAQILQESAQRK
+727 VAQSAQILQESARRK

-753 DAYKIKKDKYYAT
+753 DAYKVKKDKYYAT
-766 HQDELA
+766 HQEELA

-1009 KRAENKG
+1009 KRAESKG

-1407 DKELGDALGAN
+1407 DKELGD
-1418 SDKELGDV
+1418 V

-1552 GIERSSDDSPHPYII
+1552 GIERSSDDSPQPYII

-1778 VPAEQTNYNNINGK
+1778 VSAEQTNYNNINGK

-1806 VNDFANTYLKDSS
+1806 VNDFANNYLKDSS

-1888 WYRVEIQVNT
+1888 WYRVAIQVNT

-2073 NWNDYEGWNGDNM
+2073 DWDDYEGWNGDNM

-2136 GREQAVRIALS
+2136 SREQAVRIALS

-2183 TAWNFIRM
+2183 TAWDFIRM

-2216 TSLYLPADIIRH
+2216 ASLYLPADIIRH
-2228 VRSVGAG
+2228 VRSVSAG

-2244 IDADD
+2244 IDAND
-2249 VNEINTSG
+2249 VNEINNSG

-2276 LDEDLELSDGTT
+2276 LNEDLELSDGTT

-2340 PFDYDKYKAFEE
+2340 RFDCDKYKAFEE
-2352 TRKEK
+2352 ARKGK

>member
-11 NAASEAASKL
+11 NATSEVASKL

-51 DAAKKKADYNPYE
+51 DAAKKKADYSPYE

-133 IREKVEP
+133 IREKIEP

-192 QQAAAQPVPDA
+192 QQAAAQSVPEA

-208 EPNTYESSYTE
+208 EPNIYESSYTE

-263 SFGMESMSSTE
+263 SFGMESTSSTE
-274 PFSAYGDVQPDEAID
+274 PFSAYGDVQPDEAVD

-333 SNEPASMPSTAPEP
+333 SNEPVSMPSTAPEP

-369 TSAESQNTAPTTPYS
+369 TSAESQNTASTTPYS

-392 MKALERIV
+392 MKTLERIV

-425 DGAVS
+425 GGAVS
-430 ATESVNLTQ
+430 AAESVNLTQ

-463 STFMGQFLEDRPDVA
+463 STLMGQFLEDRPDVA

-522 SNGGLEAKSLAS
+522 SNSSLEAKSLAS
-534 KASFMRTESVVQSL
+534 KASFMRTESAVQSL

-553 TDDKHGAST
+553 ADDKHGAST

-641 VNKSINVVNDLA
+641 VNKSINAVNDLA

-670 RQETFEKS
+670 RQETFERS

-727 VAQSAQILQESAQRK
+727 VAQSAQILQESARRK

-753 DAYKIKKDKYYAT
+753 DAYKVKKDNYYAT
-766 HQDELA
+766 HQEELA

-1021 ATGKFDVAALGNL
+1021 ATGKLDVAALGNL

-1407 DKELGDALGAN
+1407 DKELGD
-1418 SDKELGDV
+1418 V

-1471 YITWADASGTTFSY
+1471 YITWAD
-1485 KTLQNYTATLFSASH
+1485 ATLFSASH

-1552 GIERSSDDSPHPYII
+1552 GIERSSDDSPQPYII

-1778 VPAEQTNYNNINGK
+1778 VSAEQTNYNNINGK

-1806 VNDFANTYLKDSS
+1806 VNDFANNYLKDSS

-1888 WYRVEIQVNT
+1888 WYRVAIQVNT

-2073 NWNDYEGWNGDNM
+2073 DWDDYEGWNGDNM

-2136 GREQAVRIALS
+2136 SREQAVRIALS

-2183 TAWNFIRM
+2183 TAWDFIRM

-2216 TSLYLPADIIRH
+2216 ASLYLPADIIRH
-2228 VRSVGAG
+2228 VRSVSAG

-2244 IDADD
+2244 IDAND
-2249 VNEINTSG
+2249 VNEINNSG

-2276 LDEDLELSDGTT
+2276 LNEDLELSDGTT

-2340 PFDYDKYKAFEE
+2340 RFDCDKYKAFEE
-2352 TRKEK
+2352 ARKEK

>member
-133 IREKVEP
+133 IREKIEP
-140 EQEQPTV
+140 KQEQPTV

-263 SFGMESMSSTE
+263 SFGMESMSSIE

-458 QKSMD
+458 QKSMN

-534 KASFMRTESVVQSL
+534 KASFMRTESAVQSL

-553 TDDKHGAST
+553 ADDKHGASA

-614 GGLRAVESEEQKLFT
+614 GGLRAAESEEQKLFT

-742 EKVKEKQGEYD
+742 ERVKEKQGEYD

-1407 DKELGDALGAN
+1407 DKELGD
-1418 SDKELGDV
+1418 V

-1521 NGSIETI
+1521 DGTKYEI
-1528 DKLSESEA
+1528 DSLSESEA

-1552 GIERSSDDSPHPYII
+1552 GIESSSDDSPQPYII

-1778 VPAEQTNYNNINGK
+1778 VSAEQTNYNNINGK

-1806 VNDFANTYLKDSS
+1806 VNDFANNYLKDSS

-1888 WYRVEIQVNT
+1888 WYRVAIQVNT

-2073 NWNDYEGWNGDNM
+2073 DWDDYEGWNGDNM

-2136 GREQAVRIALS
+2136 SREQAVRIALS

-2183 TAWNFIRM
+2183 TAWDFIRM

-2216 TSLYLPADIIRH
+2216 ASLYLPADIIRH
-2228 VRSVGAG
+2228 VRSVSAG

-2244 IDADD
+2244 IDAND
-2249 VNEINTSG
+2249 VNEINNSG

-2276 LDEDLELSDGTT
+2276 LNEDLELSDGTT

-2340 PFDYDKYKAFEE
+2340 RFDCDKYKAFEE
-2352 TRKEK
+2352 ARKEK

>member
-1407 DKELGDALGAN
+1407 DKELGD
-1418 SDKELGDV
+1418 V

-1552 GIERSSDDSPHPYII
+1552 GIERSSDDSPQPYII

-2183 TAWNFIRM
+2183 TAWDFIRM

>member
-11 NAASEAASKL
+11 NATSEVASKL

-133 IREKVEP
+133 IREKIEP

-181 TEAVTDVTTEP
+181 TEAVTDVTAEP
-192 QQAAAQPVPDA
+192 QQAAAQPVPEA

-208 EPNTYESSYTE
+208 EPDTYESPYTK

-234 ADPMQAETTE
+234 TDPMQAETTE

-263 SFGMESMSSTE
+263 SFGMESTSSTE
-274 PFSAYGDVQPDEAID
+274 PFSAYGDVQPDEAVD

-333 SNEPASMPSTAPEP
+333 SNEPVSMPSTAPEP

-369 TSAESQNTAPTTPYS
+369 TSAESQNTAPTSQNTASTTPYS

-392 MKALERIV
+392 MKTLERIV

-425 DGAVS
+425 GGAVS
-430 ATESVNLTQ
+430 AAESVNLTQ

-522 SNGGLEAKSLAS
+522 SNSSLEAKSLAS
-534 KASFMRTESVVQSL
+534 KASFMRTESAVQSL

-641 VNKSINVVNDLA
+641 VNKSINAVNDLA

-670 RQETFEKS
+670 RQETFERS

-727 VAQSAQILQESAQRK
+727 VAQSAQILQESARRK

-753 DAYKIKKDKYYAT
+753 DAYKVKKDKYYAT

-856 TKSGFRDGGSL
+856 MKSGFRDGGSL

-1108 DGVKNTV
+1108 YGVKNTV

-1407 DKELGDALGAN
+1407 DKELGD
-1418 SDKELGDV
+1418 V

-1552 GIERSSDDSPHPYII
+1552 GIERSSDDSPQPYII

-1778 VPAEQTNYNNINGK
+1778 VSAEQTNYNNINGK

-1806 VNDFANTYLKDSS
+1806 VNDFANNYLKDSS

-1846 TTFVTNYMSW
+1846 TTFVTNCMSW

-1888 WYRVEIQVNT
+1888 WYRVAIQVNT

-2073 NWNDYEGWNGDNM
+2073 DWDDYEGWNGDNM

-2136 GREQAVRIALS
+2136 SREQAVRIALS

-2183 TAWNFIRM
+2183 TAWDFIRM

-2216 TSLYLPADIIRH
+2216 ASLYLPADIIRH
-2228 VRSVGAG
+2228 VRSVSAG

-2244 IDADD
+2244 IDAND
-2249 VNEINTSG
+2249 VNEINNSG

-2276 LDEDLELSDGTT
+2276 LNEDLELSDGTT

-2340 PFDYDKYKAFEE
+2340 RFDCDKYKAFEE
-2352 TRKEK
+2352 ARKEK

>member
-11 NAASEAASKL
+11 NATSEVASKL

-133 IREKVEP
+133 IREKIES

-181 TEAVTDVTTEP
+181 TETVTDVTAEP
-192 QQAAAQPVPDA
+192 QQAAAQPVPEA

-208 EPNTYESSYTE
+208 EPDTYESSYTE

-263 SFGMESMSSTE
+263 SFGMESTSSTE
-274 PFSAYGDVQPDEAID
+274 PFSAYGDVQPDEAVD

-333 SNEPASMPSTAPEP
+333 SNEPVSMPSTAPEP

-392 MKALERIV
+392 MKTLERIV

-522 SNGGLEAKSLAS
+522 SNGSLEAKSLAS
-534 KASFMRTESVVQSL
+534 KASFMRTESAVQSL

-553 TDDKHGAST
+553 ADDKHGAST

-641 VNKSINVVNDLA
+641 VNKSINAVNDLA

-670 RQETFEKS
+670 RQETFERS

-727 VAQSAQILQESAQRK
+727 VAQSAQILQESARRK

-753 DAYKIKKDKYYAT
+753 DAYKVKKDKYYAT

-1407 DKELGDALGAN
+1407 DKELGD
-1418 SDKELGDV
+1418 V

-1552 GIERSSDDSPHPYII
+1552 GIESSSDDSPQPYII

-1778 VPAEQTNYNNINGK
+1778 VSAEQTNYNNINGK

-1806 VNDFANTYLKDSS
+1806 VNDFANNYLKDSS

-2073 NWNDYEGWNGDNM
+2073 DWDDYEGWNGDNM

-2136 GREQAVRIALS
+2136 SREQAVRIALS

-2183 TAWNFIRM
+2183 TAWDFIRM

-2216 TSLYLPADIIRH
+2216 ASLYLPADIIRH
-2228 VRSVGAG
+2228 VRSVSAG

-2244 IDADD
+2244 IDAND
-2249 VNEINTSG
+2249 VNEINNSG

-2276 LDEDLELSDGTT
+2276 LNEDLELSDGTT

-2340 PFDYDKYKAFEE
+2340 RFDCDKYKAFEE
-2352 TRKEK
+2352 ARKEK

>member
-140 EQEQPTV
+140 EQEQPIV

-263 SFGMESMSSTE
+263 SFGMESTSSTE

-448 RLNENEKSFV
+448 RLNEKEKSFV

-534 KASFMRTESVVQSL
+534 KASFMRTESAVQSL

-553 TDDKHGAST
+553 ADDKHGTSA

-614 GGLRAVESEEQKLFT
+614 GGLRAAESEEQKLFT

-742 EKVKEKQGEYD
+742 ERVKEKQGEYD

-813 RGFYKK
+813 RGFYK

-1009 KRAENKG
+1009 KRAESKG

-1034 TAKQLKELGIS
+1034 TTKQLKELGIS

-1072 AQKGMSGATKLAGND
+1072 TQKGMSGATKLAGND

-1235 TALTMF
+1235 TALTLF
-1241 VVVMTI
+1241 VVVMTV

-1294 NVTYGTKGMSYSDY
+1294 NVSYGTKDMSYSDY
-1308 LKRFDNLLEADTQI
+1308 LKRFDNLIENGTQI
-1322 AINPWHQKD
+1322 VINPWHQKD

-1340 KYLTYLDAYN
+1340 QYITYLDAYN

-1361 NLYGKLSPSADEAV
+1361 NLYGKLSPSADEAI

-1407 DKELGDALGAN
+1407 DE
-1418 SDKELGDV
+1418 ELGDV

-1447 KMLGNNISE
+1447 KMLGNNVSE
-1456 FVKNLFGGKE
+1456 FFKNLFGGKE

-1521 NGSIETI
+1521 DGTKYEI
-1528 DKLSESEA
+1528 DSLSESEA

-1552 GIERSSDDSPHPYII
+1552 GIESSSDDSPQPYII

-1778 VPAEQTNYNNINGK
+1778 VSAEQTNYNNINGK

-1806 VNDFANTYLKDSS
+1806 VNDFANNYLKDSS

-1888 WYRVEIQVNT
+1888 WYRVAIQVNT

-2073 NWNDYEGWNGDNM
+2073 DWDDYEGWNGDNM

-2136 GREQAVRIALS
+2136 SREQAVRIALS

-2183 TAWNFIRM
+2183 TAWDFIRM

-2202 SNTIDNSKAIKSPS
+2202 SNTIDNSKAIKFPS

-2249 VNEINTSG
+2249 VNEINNSG

-2276 LDEDLELSDGTT
+2276 LNEDLELSDGTT

-2328 YVKNPDGKTWLY
+2328 YVKNPDDKTWLY
-2340 PFDYDKYKAFEE
+2340 RFDCDKYKAFEE
-2352 TRKEK
+2352 ARKGK

>member
-1 MAIEFFNFGV
+1 VAIEFFNFGV
-11 NAASEAASKL
+11 NATSEVASKL

-133 IREKVEP
+133 IREKIEP
-140 EQEQPTV
+140 KQEQPTV

-263 SFGMESMSSTE
+263 SFGMESTSSTE

-448 RLNENEKSFV
+448 RLNEKEKSFV

-534 KASFMRTESVVQSL
+534 KASFMRTESAVQSL

-553 TDDKHGAST
+553 ADDKHGTSA

-614 GGLRAVESEEQKLFT
+614 GGLRAAESEEQKLFT

-742 EKVKEKQGEYD
+742 ERVKEKQGEYD

-1009 KRAENKG
+1009 KRAESKG

-1122 DAMKAKFANVKKTNR
+1122 DAMKAKFANVKKTNK

-1214 GVSKAMLVIGKY
+1214 GISKAMLVIGKY

-1241 VVVMTI
+1241 VVVMTV

-1308 LKRFDNLLEADTQI
+1308 LKRFDNLIENGTQI
-1322 AINPWHQKD
+1322 VINPWHQKD

-1340 KYLTYLDAYN
+1340 QYITYLDAYN

-1397 MYQFETDANS
+1397 MYQFETD
-1407 DKELGDALGAN
+1407 AN

-1521 NGSIETI
+1521 DGTKYEI
-1528 DKLSESEA
+1528 DSLSESEA

-1552 GIERSSDDSPHPYII
+1552 GIESSSDDSPQPYII

-1778 VPAEQTNYNNINGK
+1778 VSAEQTNYNNINGK

-1806 VNDFANTYLKDSS
+1806 VNDFANNYLKDSS

-1888 WYRVEIQVNT
+1888 WYRVAIQVNT

-2183 TAWNFIRM
+2183 TAWDFIRM

>member
-11 NAASEAASKL
+11 NATSEVASKL

-133 IREKVEP
+133 IREKIEP

-192 QQAAAQPVPDA
+192 QQAAAQSVPEA

-208 EPNTYESSYTE
+208 EPNIYESSYTE

-263 SFGMESMSSTE
+263 SFGMESTSSTE
-274 PFSAYGDVQPDEAID
+274 PFSAYGDVQPDEAVD

-333 SNEPASMPSTAPEP
+333 SNEPVSMPSTAPEP

-369 TSAESQNTAPTTPYS
+369 TSAESQNTASTTPYS

-392 MKALERIV
+392 MKTLERIV

-425 DGAVS
+425 GGAVS
-430 ATESVNLTQ
+430 AAESVNLTQ

-463 STFMGQFLEDRPDVA
+463 STLMGQFLEDRPDVA
-478 EAMETIQEKGK
+478 EAMETIQEIGK

-522 SNGGLEAKSLAS
+522 SNSSLEAKSLAS
-534 KASFMRTESVVQSL
+534 KASFMRTESAVQSL

-553 TDDKHGAST
+553 ADDKHGAST

-641 VNKSINVVNDLA
+641 VNKSINAVNDLA

-670 RQETFEKS
+670 RQETFERS

-727 VAQSAQILQESAQRK
+727 VAQSAQILQESARRK

-753 DAYKIKKDKYYAT
+753 DAYKVKKDKYYAT
-766 HQDELA
+766 HQEELA

-1021 ATGKFDVAALGNL
+1021 ATGKLDVAALGNL

-1407 DKELGDALGAN
+1407 DKELGD
-1418 SDKELGDV
+1418 V

-1552 GIERSSDDSPHPYII
+1552 GIERSSDDSPQPYII

-1778 VPAEQTNYNNINGK
+1778 VSAEQTNYNNINGK

-1806 VNDFANTYLKDSS
+1806 VNDFANNYLKDSS

-2073 NWNDYEGWNGDNM
+2073 DWDDYEGWNGDNM

-2136 GREQAVRIALS
+2136 SREQAVRIALS

-2183 TAWNFIRM
+2183 TAWDFIRM

-2216 TSLYLPADIIRH
+2216 ASLYLPADIIRH
-2228 VRSVGAG
+2228 VRSVSAG

-2244 IDADD
+2244 IDAND
-2249 VNEINTSG
+2249 VNEINNSG

-2276 LDEDLELSDGTT
+2276 LNEDLELSDGTT

-2340 PFDYDKYKAFEE
+2340 RFDCDKYKAFEE
-2352 TRKEK
+2352 ARKEK

>member
-11 NAASEAASKL
+11 NATSEVASKL

-133 IREKVEP
+133 IREKIEP
-140 EQEQPTV
+140 KQEQPTV

-347 VHTDSQSQPS
+347 VHTDSRSQPS

-534 KASFMRTESVVQSL
+534 KASFMRTESAVQSL

-553 TDDKHGAST
+553 ADDKHGTSA

-641 VNKSINVVNDLA
+641 VNKSINAVNDLA

-742 EKVKEKQGEYD
+742 ERVKEKQGEYD

-1009 KRAENKG
+1009 KRAESKG

-1122 DAMKAKFANVKKTNR
+1122 DAMKAKFANVKKTNK

-1241 VVVMTI
+1241 VVVMTV

-1308 LKRFDNLLEADTQI
+1308 LKRFDNLIENGTQI
-1322 AINPWHQKD
+1322 VINPWHQKD

-1340 KYLTYLDAYN
+1340 QYITYLDAYN

-1397 MYQFETDANS
+1397 MYQFEIDANS
-1407 DKELGDALGAN
+1407 DKEL

-1435 WENFKNRFTGFF
+1435 WEDFKNRFTGFF

-1521 NGSIETI
+1521 DGTKYEI
-1528 DKLSESEA
+1528 DSLSESEA

-1552 GIERSSDDSPHPYII
+1552 GIESSSDDSPQPYII

-1806 VNDFANTYLKDSS
+1806 VNDFANNYLKDSS

-1888 WYRVEIQVNT
+1888 WYRVAIQVNT

-2060 EMVLKGSNCFGTK
+2060 EMILKGSNCFGTK
-2073 NWNDYEGWNGDNM
+2073 DWDDYEGWNGDNM

-2136 GREQAVRIALS
+2136 SREQAVRIALS

-2183 TAWNFIRM
+2183 TAWDFIRM

-2216 TSLYLPADIIRH
+2216 ASLYLPADIIRR
-2228 VRSVGAG
+2228 VRSVSAG

-2244 IDADD
+2244 IDAND
-2249 VNEINTSG
+2249 VNEINNSG

-2276 LDEDLELSDGTT
+2276 LNEDLELSDGTT

-2340 PFDYDKYKAFEE
+2340 RFDCDKYKAFEE
-2352 TRKEK
+2352 ARKEK

>member
-133 IREKVEP
+133 IREKIEP
-140 EQEQPTV
+140 KQEQPTV

-534 KASFMRTESVVQSL
+534 KASFMRTESAVQSL

-553 TDDKHGAST
+553 ADDKHGASA

-614 GGLRAVESEEQKLFT
+614 GGLRAAESEEQKLFT

-742 EKVKEKQGEYD
+742 ERVKEKQGEYD

-1407 DKELGDALGAN
+1407 DKELGD
-1418 SDKELGDV
+1418 V

-1552 GIERSSDDSPHPYII
+1552 GIERSSDDSPQPYII

-1778 VPAEQTNYNNINGK
+1778 VSAEQTNYNNINGK

-1806 VNDFANTYLKDSS
+1806 VNDFANNYLKDSS

-1888 WYRVEIQVNT
+1888 WYRVAIQVNT

-2073 NWNDYEGWNGDNM
+2073 DWDDYEGWNGDNM

-2183 TAWNFIRM
+2183 TAWDFIRM

-2202 SNTIDNSKAIKSPS
+2202 SNTIDNSKAIKFPS

-2249 VNEINTSG
+2249 VNEINNSG

-2276 LDEDLELSDGTT
+2276 LNEDLELSDGTT

-2328 YVKNPDGKTWLY
+2328 YVKNPDDKTWLY
-2340 PFDYDKYKAFEE
+2340 RFDCDKYKAFEE
-2352 TRKEK
+2352 ARKGK

>member
-263 SFGMESMSSTE
+263 SFGMESTSSTE

-448 RLNENEKSFV
+448 RLNEKEKSFV

-534 KASFMRTESVVQSL
+534 KASFMRTESAVQSL

-553 TDDKHGAST
+553 ADDKHGTSA

-614 GGLRAVESEEQKLFT
+614 GGLRAAESEEQKLFT

-742 EKVKEKQGEYD
+742 ERVKEKQGEYD

-1407 DKELGDALGAN
+1407 DKELGD
-1418 SDKELGDV
+1418 V

-1521 NGSIETI
+1521 DGTKYEI
-1528 DKLSESEA
+1528 DSLSESEA

-1552 GIERSSDDSPHPYII
+1552 GIESSSDDSPQPYII

-1778 VPAEQTNYNNINGK
+1778 VSAEQTNYNNINGK

-1806 VNDFANTYLKDSS
+1806 VNDFANNYLKDSS

-1888 WYRVEIQVNT
+1888 WYRVAIQVNT

-2037 HVVGESDSEENKQY
+2037 HVVGESGSEENKQY

-2073 NWNDYEGWNGDNM
+2073 DWDDYEGWNGDNM

-2136 GREQAVRIALS
+2136 SREQAVRIALS

-2183 TAWNFIRM
+2183 TAWDFIRM

-2216 TSLYLPADIIRH
+2216 ASLYLPADIIRH
-2228 VRSVGAG
+2228 VRSVSAG

-2244 IDADD
+2244 IDAND
-2249 VNEINTSG
+2249 VNEINNSG

-2276 LDEDLELSDGTT
+2276 LNEDLELSDGTT

-2340 PFDYDKYKAFEE
+2340 RFDCDKYKAFEE
-2352 TRKEK
+2352 ARKEK

>member
-11 NAASEAASKL
+11 NATSEVASKL

-133 IREKVEP
+133 IREKIEP

-181 TEAVTDVTTEP
+181 TEAVTDVTAEP
-192 QQAAAQPVPDA
+192 QQAAAQPVPEA

-208 EPNTYESSYTE
+208 EPDTYESPYTK
-219 HTDTAEPVYDQNIPA
+219 HTDTAEPVYDQNIPV

-263 SFGMESMSSTE
+263 SFGMESTSSTE
-274 PFSAYGDVQPDEAID
+274 PFSAYGDVQPDEAVD

-296 DNTGYIPKGLE
+296 DNTGYISKGLE

-333 SNEPASMPSTAPEP
+333 SNEPVSMPSTAPEP

-369 TSAESQNTAPTTPYS
+369 TSAESQNTAPTSQNTASTTPYS

-392 MKALERIV
+392 MKTLERIV

-425 DGAVS
+425 GDAVS
-430 ATESVNLTQ
+430 AAESVNLTQ

-522 SNGGLEAKSLAS
+522 SNSSLEAKSLAS
-534 KASFMRTESVVQSL
+534 KASFMRTESAVQSL

-641 VNKSINVVNDLA
+641 VNKSINAVNDLA

-670 RQETFEKS
+670 RQETFERS

-727 VAQSAQILQESAQRK
+727 VAQSAQILQESARRK

-753 DAYKIKKDKYYAT
+753 DAYKVKKDKYYAT

-1407 DKELGDALGAN
+1407 DKELGD
-1418 SDKELGDV
+1418 V

-1552 GIERSSDDSPHPYII
+1552 GIERSSDDSPQPYII

-1687 REEGDY
+1687 REEGDC

-2073 NWNDYEGWNGDNM
+2073 DWDDYEGWNGDNM

-2136 GREQAVRIALS
+2136 SREQAVRIALS

-2183 TAWNFIRM
+2183 TAWDFIRM

-2216 TSLYLPADIIRH
+2216 ASLYLPADIIRH
-2228 VRSVGAG
+2228 VRSVSAG

-2244 IDADD
+2244 IDAND
-2249 VNEINTSG
+2249 VNEINNSG

-2276 LDEDLELSDGTT
+2276 LNEDLELSDGTT

-2340 PFDYDKYKAFEE
+2340 RFDCDKYKAFEE
-2352 TRKEK
+2352 ARKEK

>member
-263 SFGMESMSSTE
+263 SFGMESTSSTE

-369 TSAESQNTAPTTPYS
+369 TSAESQNTAPTTQYS

-448 RLNENEKSFV
+448 RLNEKEKSFV

-534 KASFMRTESVVQSL
+534 KASFMRTESAVQSL

-553 TDDKHGAST
+553 ADDKHGTSA

-614 GGLRAVESEEQKLFT
+614 GGLRAAESEEQKLFT

-742 EKVKEKQGEYD
+742 ERVKEKQGEYD

-1407 DKELGDALGAN
+1407 DKELGD
-1418 SDKELGDV
+1418 V

-1521 NGSIETI
+1521 DGTKYEI
-1528 DKLSESEA
+1528 DSLSESEA

-1552 GIERSSDDSPHPYII
+1552 GIESSSDDSPQPYII

-1778 VPAEQTNYNNINGK
+1778 VSAEQTNYNNINGK

-1806 VNDFANTYLKDSS
+1806 VNDFANNYLKDSS

-1888 WYRVEIQVNT
+1888 WYRVAIQVNT

-2073 NWNDYEGWNGDNM
+2073 DWDDYEGWNGDNM

-2136 GREQAVRIALS
+2136 SREQAVRIALS

-2183 TAWNFIRM
+2183 TAWDFIRM

-2216 TSLYLPADIIRH
+2216 ASLYLPADIIRH
-2228 VRSVGAG
+2228 VRSVSAG

-2244 IDADD
+2244 IDAND
-2249 VNEINTSG
+2249 VNEINNSG

-2276 LDEDLELSDGTT
+2276 LNEDLELSDGTT

-2340 PFDYDKYKAFEE
+2340 RFDCDKYKAFEE
-2352 TRKEK
+2352 ARKEK

>member
-11 NAASEAASKL
+11 NATSEVASKL

-133 IREKVEP
+133 IREKIEP

-192 QQAAAQPVPDA
+192 QQAAAQSVPEA

-208 EPNTYESSYTE
+208 EPNIYESSYTE

-263 SFGMESMSSTE
+263 SFGMESTSSTE
-274 PFSAYGDVQPDEAID
+274 PFSAYGDVQPDEAVD

-333 SNEPASMPSTAPEP
+333 SNEPVSMPSTAPEP

-369 TSAESQNTAPTTPYS
+369 TSAESQNTASTTPYS

-392 MKALERIV
+392 MKTLERIV

-425 DGAVS
+425 GGAVS
-430 ATESVNLTQ
+430 AAESVNLTQ

-463 STFMGQFLEDRPDVA
+463 STLMGQFLEDRPDVA

-522 SNGGLEAKSLAS
+522 SNSSLEAKSLAS
-534 KASFMRTESVVQSL
+534 KASFMRTESAVQSL

-553 TDDKHGAST
+553 ADDKHGAST

-641 VNKSINVVNDLA
+641 VNKSINAVNDLA

-670 RQETFEKS
+670 RQETFERS

-727 VAQSAQILQESAQRK
+727 VAQSAQILQESARRK

-753 DAYKIKKDKYYAT
+753 DAYKVKKDKYYAT
-766 HQDELA
+766 HQEELA

-1407 DKELGDALGAN
+1407 DKELGD
-1418 SDKELGDV
+1418 V

-1485 KTLQNYTATLFSASH
+1485 KILQNYTATLFSASH

-1552 GIERSSDDSPHPYII
+1552 GIERSSDDSPQPYII

-1778 VPAEQTNYNNINGK
+1778 VSAEQTNYNNINGK

-1806 VNDFANTYLKDSS
+1806 VNDFANNYLKDSS

-1888 WYRVEIQVNT
+1888 WYRVAIQVNT

-2073 NWNDYEGWNGDNM
+2073 DWDDYEGWNGDNM

-2136 GREQAVRIALS
+2136 SREQAVRIALS

-2183 TAWNFIRM
+2183 TAWDFIRM

-2216 TSLYLPADIIRH
+2216 ASLYLPADIIRH
-2228 VRSVGAG
+2228 VRSVSAG

-2244 IDADD
+2244 IDAND
-2249 VNEINTSG
+2249 VNEINNSG

-2276 LDEDLELSDGTT
+2276 LNEDLELSDGTT

-2340 PFDYDKYKAFEE
+2340 RFDCDKYKAFEE
-2352 TRKEK
+2352 ARKEK